1 MRSKLTHLPLGIL
14 ALVLLFGMAALAACG
29 GSTPAD
35 GQAAGGQMAAAAPA
49 GDPAQGEQIFK
60 TGDCVACHTTTD
72 QKLVGPGLKG
82 VMDGK
87 GPYGDKLPNG
97 KPMDDKNMTEW
108 IKIGGVGK
116 LGQMP
121 GHPDLSADQLA
132 NLVAYLRTLK

>member
-1 MRSKLTHLPLGIL
+1 MRTHTTRLPLGIL
-14 ALVLLFGMAALAACG
+14 ALALLFSLLLIVACG
-29 GSTPAD
+29 GSTAV
-35 GQAAGGQMAAAAPA
+35 A
-49 GDPAQGEQIFK
+49 GDAAKGEQIFK

-97 KPMDDKNMTEW
+97 KPLNDTNMAEW

-116 LGQMP
+116 IGQMP
-121 GHPDLSADQLA
+121 GHPDMSAEQLA
-132 NLVAYLRTLK
+132 DLVAYLKTLK